1 MAELSNSPSPDPAMT
16 TTEANITITEQT
28 VSAADNLFQLDA
40 LIQGYGEIL
49 EQAKQQL
56 EAFEPTED
64 QFRLISRNLA
74 TNLSYRELG
83 KTVAAAIV
91 DENADHETRRYTEE
105 LVHRISGQIDERK
118 IRVLIRDELS
128 GVVDTCFQEL
138 KRHVENQ
145 IERLLDEDRRAASRA
160 NYELQSAMRTIFS
173 TVLKDELRDQVRRE
187 MNDVYQ
193 AREAAANS

>member
-1 MAELSNSPSPDPAMT
+1 MT

-74 TNLSYRELG
+74 TNLNYRELG

-128 GVVDTCFQEL
+128 GVVDTRFQEL
-138 KRHVENQ
+138 KQHVENQ